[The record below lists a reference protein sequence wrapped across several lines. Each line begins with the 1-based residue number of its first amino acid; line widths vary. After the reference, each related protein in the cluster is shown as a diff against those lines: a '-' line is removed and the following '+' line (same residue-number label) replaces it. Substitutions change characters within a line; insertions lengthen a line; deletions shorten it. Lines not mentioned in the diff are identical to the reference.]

1 MFLPF
6 DVALKTDIAGRAPA
20 SLEVFATAT
29 ITAAGSDSRECDWLT
44 PAEADRAAAI
54 ARPERRAQF
63 VTGRWLLRYAAARVF
78 GEDGYRLDC
87 IEGRPVVM
95 AAEPGPAALSLSHS
109 GALVVCAAG
118 RVQALGVDVEQIRP
132 RGEWSALS
140 AWTLHPRERAR
151 LEGIGEA
158 QRWRAFYQ
166 AWTFKEALA
175 KALGVGVF
183 GLAFDR
189 IEVSEDGL
197 LEQTPHDERLR
208 RRDWR
213 LCPLRVG
220 EGFAAAVA
228 WRA

>member
-6 DVALKTDIAGRAPA
+6 DVVLKSDIARRGPA
-20 SLEVFATAT
+20 SFEVFATA
-29 ITAAGSDSRECDWLT
+29 IPASLGSDARECDWLT
-44 PAEADRAAAI
+44 PAEAGRAAAI

-78 GEDGYRLDC
+78 GEHGYRLDC

-95 AAEPGPAALSLSHS
+95 ASGLGPASLSLSHS
-109 GALVVCAAG
+109 GELVVCAAG

-140 AWTLHPRERAR
+140 AWALHQRERAR

-208 RRDWR
+208 RSDWR
-213 LCPLRVG
+213 LSPLRVG

>member
-6 DVALKTDIAGRAPA
+6 DVALKTDIARRGPA
-20 SLEVFATAT
+20 SFEVFATAIPAVGT
-29 ITAAGSDSRECDWLT
+29 DSCGCDWLT
-44 PAEADRAAAI
+44 PAEARRAAAI

-78 GEDGYRLDC
+78 GEDGYRLDW

-95 AAEPGPAALSLSHS
+95 AAEEGPASLSLSHS
-109 GALVVCAAG
+109 GELVVCAAG

-189 IEVSEDGL
+189 IAVSEDGL
-197 LEQTPHDERLR
+197 LEQTPPDERLR

>member
-6 DVALKTDIAGRAPA
+6 DVALKTDTASRGPA
-20 SLEVFATAT
+20 SIEVFATAT
-29 ITAAGSDSRECDWLT
+29 ITEAGSNSRECDWLT

-78 GEDGYRLDC
+78 GGDGYRLDC
-87 IEGRPVVM
+87 IEGRPVIM
-95 AAEPGPAALSLSHS
+95 AAEPGPASLSLSHS
-109 GALVVCAAG
+109 GGLVVCAAG

-132 RGEWSALS
+132 RGEWSTLS

-151 LEGIGEA
+151 LEGFGEA

-183 GLAFDR
+183 GLAFDC

-197 LEQTPHDERLR
+197 LEQTPPDERLR
-208 RRDWR
+208 LGDWR